1 MSLTIWKIEAAA
13 CRSGSTTWPSGTRW
27 LFGYVVKK
35 NCCLYDNGL
44 GDGGLFSTS
53 FPDKA
58 DGVVEKFFLS
68 DQMPV
73 FAGCELSAAALLL
86 KWWL

>member
-1 MSLTIWKIEAAA
+1 
-13 CRSGSTTWPSGTRW
+13 
-27 LFGYVVKK
+27 
-35 NCCLYDNGL
+35 LYDNGL

-53 FPDKA
+53 FPEKA